1 MPDFSRIEEVQ
12 HKIEAIE
19 IQKQQTEKDLF
30 YLNKERSEILKQ
42 IRSHSCIPAVE
53 PLSLIFSNGVVYR
66 VTTVHGH
73 TQEITKEATI
83 NLKNFKN

>member
-66 VTTVHGH
+66 VTNG
-73 TQEITKEATI
+73 QGNKNEITKEKTM

>member
-1 MPDFSRIEEVQ
+1 MPDFSKIEEVQ
-12 HKIEAIE
+12 HKIEALE

-66 VTTVHGH
+66 VTNG
-73 TQEITKEATI
+73 QGNKNEITKEKTM

>member
-1 MPDFSRIEEVQ
+1 MSDFSRIEEVQ

-66 VTTVHGH
+66 ITNG
-73 TQEITKEATI
+73 QGNKNEITKEKTM

>member
-66 VTTVHGH
+66 VTNG
-73 TQEITKEATI
+73 QGNKNEITKEKTMG
-83 NLKNFKN
+83 LKSL